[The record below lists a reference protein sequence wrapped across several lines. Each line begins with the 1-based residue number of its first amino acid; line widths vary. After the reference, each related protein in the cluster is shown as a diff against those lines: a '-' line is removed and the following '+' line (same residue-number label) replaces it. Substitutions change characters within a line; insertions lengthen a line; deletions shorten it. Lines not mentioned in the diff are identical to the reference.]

1 MFSIGLSLANANEAE
16 SSEHKYLNRLVVF
29 PIETSK
35 EFRGLADKLWWDVR
49 SQLTKNLKF
58 MVASKEFLVRK
69 EVFKARKRISSVDAL
84 ILGRLLDAH
93 GIVTYYLN
101 QRVLNMSV
109 RDGRSGQ
116 VLWEKKLQLLA
127 SVPIKNQLGKAL
139 KNLTGQF
146 ISDMPYQGHLLSD
159 DIKSSPV
166 FKDGTQMYA
175 RVKISQQEKLKV
187 GESIEFF
194 RLLPNSL
201 KPLFMGNFD
210 EIRLA
215 RGTIVDAKGEDRLV
229 EIKSIVS
236 GVKLREGD
244 LLRISS
250 IFKNKKSQ
258 IIGHEKS
265 IQTIESSVYSPEYDE
280 KEEEYRARGPL
291 VTALTFVL
299 NFGVF
304 LLLAL

>member
-1 MFSIGLSLANANEAE
+1 MTQETKVEIVKSIFLKIILVFSIGLSLANANEAE

-175 RVKISQQEKLKV
+175 RVKIS
-187 GESIEFF
+187 
-194 RLLPNSL
+194 
-201 KPLFMGNFD
+201 
-210 EIRLA
+210 
-215 RGTIVDAKGEDRLV
+215 
-229 EIKSIVS
+229 
-236 GVKLREGD
+236 
-244 LLRISS
+244 
-250 IFKNKKSQ
+250 
-258 IIGHEKS
+258 
-265 IQTIESSVYSPEYDE
+265 
-280 KEEEYRARGPL
+280 
-291 VTALTFVL
+291 
-299 NFGVF
+299 
-304 LLLAL
+304 